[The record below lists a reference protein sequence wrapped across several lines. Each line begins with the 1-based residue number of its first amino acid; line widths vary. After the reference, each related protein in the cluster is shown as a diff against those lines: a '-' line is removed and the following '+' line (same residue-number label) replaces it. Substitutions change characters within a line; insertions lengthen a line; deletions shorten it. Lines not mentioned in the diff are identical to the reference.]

1 MLIKCPK
8 CRSVYDL
15 PDNLIKED
23 GLQMRCAECFEIWT
37 SYPEDALKKVSTAPK
52 NIQKMFKR
60 ISKEND
66 DLFIDAPITED
77 KNIER
82 VRIINVSKKNYLINF
97 ILFVFIMLSLVLVL
111 YSFRYDIVRFVP
123 ATEKFYSKLNINSVP
138 YGVDL
143 EFNNIVTKEYVENN
157 ISKIEING
165 MVSNKSK
172 YVTEIPPV
180 KIDIYDKNG
189 KLLTSIEEKLS
200 LPRLEPNYHL
210 LFHKVV
216 LNPTPY
222 GKLIYVNFKEKQK
235 LNF

>member
-15 PDNLIKED
+15 PDNLITED
-23 GLQMRCAECFEIWT
+23 GLKMRCAECFEIWT

-66 DLFIDAPITED
+66 DLFIDAPVTEE

-82 VRIINVSKKNYLINF
+82 VRVINVAKKNYTINL
-97 ILFVFIMLSLVLVL
+97 ILFIFVILSLLL
-111 YSFRYDIVRFVP
+111 IFYSFRYDIVRFIP
-123 ATEKFYSKLNINSVP
+123 ETEKIYSKLNIESVP
-138 YGVDL
+138 YGTDL
-143 EFNNIVTKEYVENN
+143 EFNNIVTREYVEDN
-157 ISKIEING
+157 ISKIEISG

-172 YVTEIPPV
+172 YVTAIPPI

-189 KLLTSIEEKLS
+189 KMLTNIEESLS

-210 LFHKVV
+210 LFHKII

-235 LNF
+235 LKF